1 MADKL
6 AAVAQQIAG
15 DLVNTVAEQANTA
28 VKDATESVSK
38 DKAQSMGDIIAN
50 HTCDILNAKVPNIV
64 SSVTNQILVELRE
77 KINSEQF
84 TTGFVNVLQTKLLQV
99 QTLMVVR

>member
-77 KINSEQF
+77 KINSE
-84 TTGFVNVLQTKLLQV
+84 
-99 QTLMVVR
+99 